1 MVCLLC
7 DFKILLTVFNQS
19 CNCQTSH
26 YLGRNRLPKP
36 FLILPSLVFKVAE
49 VPKVHKDKDKYID
62 KWKLR
67 LIWRLDSGL
76 GRRSCST
83 GFGIEVIPWRM
94 PFPLLP
100 VVLGW
105 LTRLLYCTTKA
116 LERFQVFWNLH
127 NIYIFSIGTCK
138 RYWCLSMIEFLLF
151 NHFFIRIG
159 L

>member
-1 MVCLLC
+1 MPLYFCFDHFQGFLEARPKKCEIFCWFFEVWE
-7 DFKILLTVFNQS
+7 DKIVLEV
-19 CNCQTSH
+19 
-26 YLGRNRLPKP
+26 PKVSEVP
-36 FLILPSLVFKVAE
+36 IVFKVAK
-49 VPKVHKDKDKYID
+49 VPKIHKDKDKYID
-62 KWKLR
+62 KWKPR

-116 LERFQVFWNLH
+116 LERFQVFWTLH
-127 NIYIFSIGTCK
+127 NIYIFSIGIGV
-138 RYWCLSMIEFLLF
+138 CLW
-151 NHFFIRIG
+151 
-159 L
+159 